1 MFKHRR
7 EERERQE
14 LQQAGRERWDYF
26 QSIPTPLEELDQE
39 EERERAAATA
49 SVPGP
54 VSDEPLAVV
63 DDFLPP
69 DFVAPS
75 QREMAG
81 LMMPWPGPLVVDG
94 EIVTC
99 SRCETYRDWIVLS
112 TQGRV
117 WLRCRAGHET
127 HDTRLSTAWFNRNSG
142 PMTEEHASYQ
152 DGIRFLGH

>member
-1 MFKHRR
+1 MFKRRR
-7 EERERQE
+7 EARERQE
-14 LQQAGRERWDYF
+14 LQRASREVWDYF

-39 EERERAAATA
+39 EKRERAAATA
-49 SVPGP
+49 AVTEQAAA
-54 VSDEPLAVV
+54 EPTAVV

-69 DFVAPS
+69 EFVAPS

-81 LMMPWPGPLVVDG
+81 LMMAWPGPLIVEG

-112 TQGRV
+112 TRGRV

-127 HDTRLSTAWFNRNSG
+127 DHTGLDTAWFNRNSG
-142 PMTEEHASYQ
+142 PMTEEHASYEN
-152 DGIRFLGH
+152 GIRFLGH